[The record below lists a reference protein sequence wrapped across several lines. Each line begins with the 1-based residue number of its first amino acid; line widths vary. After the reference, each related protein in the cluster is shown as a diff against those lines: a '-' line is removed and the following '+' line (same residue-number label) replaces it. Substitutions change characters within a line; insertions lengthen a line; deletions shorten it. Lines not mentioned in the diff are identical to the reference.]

1 MKQSLGERLFNLL
14 DDAIA
19 WLLDNFVKI
28 MVIVSIIIAL
38 LGFIFYHQAP
48 RNNMSTPY
56 EHYLQ

>member
-1 MKQSLGERLFNLL
+1 MKKSLGERLFELL
-14 DDAIA
+14 DTAIA
-19 WLLDNFVKI
+19 WILDNFVKI

-38 LGFIFYHQAP
+38 LSLFFYHQAP